1 MAKFGYAIPVAVIA
15 FVISSLAPAAA
26 QTAEPINVSL
36 TDYAFAPS
44 TLSLKTGVT
53 YRLHLANSGSKDHS
67 FSAPQFFAASQ
78 IAADDQAKIK
88 KGEVAIDSGQ
98 AVDITITP
106 GPAGSYA
113 LTCTHFMHNMMG
125 MHGTI
130 TVQQAA
136 GQ

>member
-1 MAKFGYAIPVAVIA
+1 MAKFGCARAVMVITSI
-15 FVISSLAPAAA
+15 ISSLAPAVA
-26 QTAEPINVSL
+26 QTAQPISVSL
-36 TDYAFAPS
+36 TDYAFTPS
-44 TLSLKTGVT
+44 ALSLTAGVT
-53 YRLHLANSGSKDHS
+53 YHLHLTNSGSKDHS

-106 GPAGSYA
+106 GQAGNFA

-136 GQ
+136 AQ

>member
-1 MAKFGYAIPVAVIA
+1 MAKFASAIAVMVIA
-15 FVISSLAPAAA
+15 SLIASLAPALA
-26 QTAEPINVSL
+26 QTAQPINVSL
-36 TDYAFAPS
+36 ADYAFTPS
-44 TLSLKTGVT
+44 ALNLTAGVT
-53 YRLHLANSGSKDHS
+53 YHLHFTNSGTKNHN

-88 KGEVAIDSGQ
+88 DGGVAIDSGP
-98 AVDITITP
+98 AVDIDITP
-106 GPAGSYA
+106 SQAGSYA
-113 LTCTHFMHNMMG
+113 FTCTHFMHNMMG

>member
-1 MAKFGYAIPVAVIA
+1 MAKFASAIAVMTIA
-15 FVISSLAPAAA
+15 SLAPALA
-26 QTAEPINVSL
+26 QTAQPISVSL
-36 TDYAFAPS
+36 ADYAFTPS
-44 TLSLKTGVT
+44 SLNLTAGVT
-53 YRLHLANSGSKDHS
+53 YHLHLTNSGTKSHN

-88 KGEVAIDSGQ
+88 DGAVAIDSGQ
-98 AVDITITP
+98 AVDIDITP
-106 GPAGSYA
+106 SQAGRYA
-113 LTCTHFMHNMMG
+113 LICTHFMHGMMG